1 MKLHFEHRR
10 LVQLRAP
17 LARIRSRLRW
27 RLLMLSGSFALVA
40 CATPPNGIDQ
50 ADANPGLTAVRT
62 LPVAHAD
69 IGSTFTA
76 AAEAVPPAGDTL
88 PGKLDGKAL
97 SASPD
102 VSTFAQ
108 NGRASWYGPRFDGR
122 KTASGERYDMNA
134 MTAAHRTLPMAAYVR
149 VTNVNNGKSVVVKI
163 NDRGPFHRG
172 RIIDLSKAA
181 AWALGMQH
189 AGTGAV
195 KLQGLSSTEA
205 LAAQT
210 QSLASR

>member
-1 MKLHFEHRR
+1 MKLHFKHRR

-17 LARIRSRLRW
+17 LSRIRSRLRW
-27 RLLMLSGSFALVA
+27 RLLALSGSFALVA

-50 ADANPGLTAVRT
+50 AEAAHGSAVALAT
-62 LPVAHAD
+62 SNAHVD
-69 IGSTFTA
+69 VGSTFASA
-76 AAEAVPPAGDTL
+76 ADAVPPASEN
-88 PGKLDGKAL
+88 PGKLDGKPL
-97 SASPD
+97 TASPD
-102 VSTFAQ
+102 ISTFAQ
-108 NGRASWYGPRFDGR
+108 NGRASWYGPRFNGR

-134 MTAAHRTLPMAAYVR
+134 MTAAHRTLPMASYVR
-149 VTNVNNGKSVVVKI
+149 VTNTNNGKSVVVKI

-181 AWALGMQH
+181 ALALGMQH

-195 KLQGLSSTEA
+195 TLQGLSSAEA